1 LACGGGGG
9 DAAGAFSASSVTFWY
24 MQCLFCAIIAGEIP
38 CHKVYEDEHTFAF
51 LDIGPVSEGHTLVV
65 PKVHAADLG
74 SGSIEAAQ
82 QLVATVYRIAPAI
95 LKAVGA
101 DGYNLGM
108 NHGETAGQDVMHTH
122 MHIMP
127 RKQGVP
133 RAFAKTHPSQEAL
146 AVTAAA
152 IRENLG

>member
-1 LACGGGGG
+1 
-9 DAAGAFSASSVTFWY
+9 
-24 MQCLFCAIIAGEIP
+24 MQCLFCSIVSGEIP
-38 CHKVYEDEHTFAF
+38 CQKIYEDEHTFAF

-74 SGSIEAAQ
+74 SGSIETAQ
-82 QLVATVYRIAPAI
+82 QLMATVYHIAPAI

-108 NHGETAGQDVMHTH
+108 NHGEVAGQDVMHTH
-122 MHIMP
+122 LHIMP

-133 RAFAKTHPSQEAL
+133 RAFTKTHPSQEAL
-146 AVTAAA
+146 AATAAA
-152 IRENLG
+152 IREILG